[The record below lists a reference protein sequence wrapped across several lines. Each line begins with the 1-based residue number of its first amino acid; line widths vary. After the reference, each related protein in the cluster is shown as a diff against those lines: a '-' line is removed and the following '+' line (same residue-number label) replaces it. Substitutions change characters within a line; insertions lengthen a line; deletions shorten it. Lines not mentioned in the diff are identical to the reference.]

1 MIVADT
7 VATFPLSAGSRR
19 LDADYCVRLGRSVV
33 RLLGDAILAGQHRL
47 ARGRHQRA
55 CRDLVTERELTPEQ
69 MFMFV
74 HIAMNTAID
83 ELSHDPRVGAETE
96 PWPQAAQIIRR
107 AAFDLLAAWTTRS
120 MDMPERSSIEDALT
134 TLHTR
139 PVLDAVLL
147 KECHRAERFEHWV
160 SMMLIDID
168 NLSEINRAH
177 GYGVGDRILER
188 MGILLRTYF
197 REHDWVVRYADDT
210 IAVLLP
216 ETTPADV
223 LTLAERTRAMVED
236 RLTFRDYRT
245 DQRAV
250 VTVSV
255 AATSARALE
264 GEPIDHERFL
274 TEAEATLHRAKAAGR
289 NCVEHVFLLPRLI
302 SIEDAVAQLGT
313 TLEGI
318 EIPGVRGQAGPGEGG
333 SPRPARTRRGRC
345 ARAGLIQRRL
355 ALTRRFL
362 TKVPHEGSSR
372 RFLTKVLHEGSV
384 VDRNAPNDYTPIDL
398 DRSHAWP
405 SKNSTCSSSRP
416 SCWRRCT
423 ATASAS
429 ASSRCRVAC
438 FASPWAPST
447 PRCSGSSGP
456 GSSRAS
462 WSVSDNNRRARYYT
476 LTAAGRRR
484 LSTGQK
490 AWERTVAAMMRVLHA
505 EAE

>member
-1 MIVADT
+1 MVVADT

-19 LDADYCVRLGRSVV
+19 LDTDYCVRLGKTVV
-33 RLLGDAILAGQHRL
+33 ELLSDAVVHDRLDSRASGISELATT
-47 ARGRHQRA
+47 
-55 CRDLVTERELTPEQ
+55 VTDRELAPDQ
-69 MFMFV
+69 VFMFV

-83 ELSHDPRVGAETE
+83 ELSHDPRVGADTE
-96 PWPQAAQIIRR
+96 PWPQTAQIIRR

-120 MDMPERSSIEDALT
+120 LEMPERRSIEDTLT

-168 NLSEINRAH
+168 NLADLNRTH

-255 AATSARALE
+255 AAASARALE
-264 GEPIDHERFL
+264 GEPIDSYRFL
-274 TEAEATLHRAKAAGR
+274 TEAEGALRRAMTGGGNR
-289 NCVEHVFLLPRLI
+289 VEHVFLLPRLI
-302 SIEDAVAQLGT
+302 SIEDAVIQLGT

-318 EIPGVRGQAGPGEGG
+318 EALVSEGKLDPVKAGRHVRLDRAAVE
-333 SPRPARTRRGRC
+333 AL
-345 ARAGLIQRRL
+345 AKDRAG
-355 ALTRRFL
+355 
-362 TKVPHEGSSR
+362 E
-372 RFLTKVLHEGSV
+372 
-384 VDRNAPNDYTPIDL
+384 
-398 DRSHAWP
+398 
-405 SKNSTCSSSRP
+405 
-416 SCWRRCT
+416 
-423 ATASAS
+423 
-429 ASSRCRVAC
+429 
-438 FASPWAPST
+438 
-447 PRCSGSSGP
+447 
-456 GSSRAS
+456 
-462 WSVSDNNRRARYYT
+462 
-476 LTAAGRRR
+476 
-484 LSTGQK
+484 
-490 AWERTVAAMMRVLHA
+490 
-505 EAE
+505 